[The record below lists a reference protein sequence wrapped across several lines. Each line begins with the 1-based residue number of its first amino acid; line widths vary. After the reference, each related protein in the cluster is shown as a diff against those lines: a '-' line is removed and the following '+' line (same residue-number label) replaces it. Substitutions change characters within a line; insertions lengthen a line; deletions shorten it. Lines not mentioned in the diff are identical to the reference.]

1 MTSAAPKPMPNPE
14 EILEQALR
22 LPKEQ
27 RLRLADRIFQSVED
41 EGWPADVHPS
51 WKAEIARRLKS
62 IKDATAVLI
71 DGEEH
76 LQRLRDKY
84 GA

>member
-1 MTSAAPKPMPNPE
+1 MTSAAPKPPTPE
-14 EILEQALR
+14 ELLEHALR

-27 RLRLADRIFQSVED
+27 RLRLADQIWESIED
-41 EGWPADVHPS
+41 EGWPADVHPA
-51 WKAEIARRLKS
+51 WKTEVARRVRS
-62 IKDATAVLI
+62 VKDGSATIV

-76 LQRLRDKY
+76 LRRLRKY

>member
-1 MTSAAPKPMPNPE
+1 MTSAAPKSPTPE
-14 EILEQALR
+14 ELLEQVLR

-27 RLRLADRIFQSVED
+27 RLVLADRIWQSVED
-41 EGWPADVHPS
+41 EGWPAELHPA

-62 IKDATAVLI
+62 LKDGSAVLI
-71 DGEEH
+71 DGQEH
-76 LQRLRDKY
+76 LRRLRDKY

>member
-1 MTSAAPKPMPNPE
+1 MTSAAPKPPTPE
-14 EILEQALR
+14 ELLEQVLR

-27 RLRLADRIFQSVED
+27 RLRLADRIWESIED
-41 EGWPADVHPS
+41 EGWPAEVHPA

-62 IKDATAVLI
+62 IKDGSAVVI

-76 LQRLRDKY
+76 LRRLRDKY
-84 GA
+84 RA

>member
-1 MTSAAPKPMPNPE
+1 MTSAAPKSPTPE
-14 EILEQALR
+14 ELLEQVLR

-27 RLRLADRIFQSVED
+27 RLRLADRIWKSIED
-41 EGWPADVHPS
+41 EGWPADVHPA

-62 IKDATAVLI
+62 IKDGTAVLI

-76 LQRLRDKY
+76 LRRLRDKY

>member
-1 MTSAAPKPMPNPE
+1 MTSAAPNSPTAE
-14 EILEQALR
+14 ELLEQVLR

-27 RLRLADRIFQSVED
+27 RLRLADRIWKSIED
-41 EGWPADVHPS
+41 EGWPEDVHPA
-51 WKAEIARRLKS
+51 WKAEIARRLQS
-62 IKDATAVLI
+62 VKDGTAVLV
-71 DGEEH
+71 DGQAH